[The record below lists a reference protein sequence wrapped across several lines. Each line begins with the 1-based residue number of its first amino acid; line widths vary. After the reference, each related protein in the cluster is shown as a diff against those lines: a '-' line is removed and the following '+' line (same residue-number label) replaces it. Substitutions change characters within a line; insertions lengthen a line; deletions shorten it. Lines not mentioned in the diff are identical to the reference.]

1 MKQGPLFVKIKNW
14 ESTEMPFTT
23 RILAAKYFTLVTPGS
38 ATRAD
43 VERKTLKIELTRSL
57 ENVLQIC
64 FATEFS
70 PRVVSLKPVLTE

>member
-1 MKQGPLFVKIKNW
+1 
-14 ESTEMPFTT
+14 MPFTT

-70 PRVVSLKPVLTE
+70 PRVVYLNPVLTE